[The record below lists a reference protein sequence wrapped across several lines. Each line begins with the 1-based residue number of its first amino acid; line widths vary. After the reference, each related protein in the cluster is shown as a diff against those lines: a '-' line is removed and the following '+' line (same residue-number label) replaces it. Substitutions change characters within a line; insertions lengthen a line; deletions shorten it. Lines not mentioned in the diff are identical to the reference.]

1 MSEEAYI
8 SRKKQ
13 EDSGSIETR
22 KMKGKIG
29 NDRRQGTTVDSLANI
44 PGEFKCPKNTNAIY
58 YNNFLKT
65 IYKRLFQPNIS
76 HRSL

>member
-1 MSEEAYI
+1 MQH
-8 SRKKQ
+8 K
-13 EDSGSIETR
+13 ETR
-22 KMKGKIG
+22 KMNRNIG
-29 NDRRQGTTVDSLANI
+29 NDRRQGTIADTLANI
-44 PGEFKCPKNTNAIY
+44 PGEFECPKNTNAIY

>member
-1 MSEEAYI
+1 MSEEADI
-8 SRKKQ
+8 NRTKQ
-13 EDSGSIETR
+13 EDSGSIKTR

-29 NDRRQGTTVDSLANI
+29 NDRRQGTIVDTLANI
-44 PGEFKCPKNTNAIY
+44 PGEFECPKNTNAIY

>member
-1 MSEEAYI
+1 MSEAAYI

-13 EDSGSIETR
+13 EDSGSIKTR
-22 KMKGKIG
+22 KMKGKRG
-29 NDRRQGTTVDSLANI
+29 KDRQGTIVDTLANI
-44 PGEFKCPKNTNAIY
+44 PGEFECPKNTNAIY

-76 HRSL
+76 HRSR

>member
-1 MSEEAYI
+1 MSEEADTN
-8 SRKKQ
+8 RTKQ
-13 EDSGSIETR
+13 EDSGSIKTR

-29 NDRRQGTTVDSLANI
+29 NDRKGTIVDTLANI
-44 PGEFKCPKNTNAIY
+44 PGEFECPKNTNAIY

-65 IYKRLFQPNIS
+65 IYERLFQPNIS